1 MMNRVAKQRTCR
13 RTPPRPPSSSPM
25 SERLSVTRPT
35 IKYPCEEEVLFGGD
49 GPSLR
54 MRSPNSAKCGL
65 CGWNL
70 STANKNSPTERRH
83 SVPSRAS
90 SSKRARM
97 QRSSS
102 REPMPR
108 GASPGGAK
116 EGFIIP
122 FSCIAKIGGGPPMT
136 PPKEGGPPNKMSKL
150 GGGGG
155 GAPNIFGFV
164 EVYRV
169 TTPSLPPGERK
180 RSEAYSV
187 RRRPRRSLMRRRGS
201 SSTLTAAASPSVRRR
216 RIVEVSARTPFPKRE
231 RRRWRPSL
239 VSTSLPASSASAME
253 VGKRLRRSDD
263 SASSLMELVGTGG
276 TAMERAR
283 AATMA
288 SRALSAAS
296 SGDMRGMRGAI
307 LLSSLSSS
315 SSYSVKSRL

>member
-13 RTPPRPPSSSPM
+13 RTPRPPSSSPM

-35 IKYPCEEEVLFGGD
+35 IKYPCEEEEEALLFGGD

-83 SVPSRAS
+83 SVLSSRAS

-116 EGFIIP
+116 EGFIIN
-122 FSCIAKIGGGPPMT
+122 

-201 SSTLTAAASPSVRRR
+201 SSTAAASPSVRRR

-239 VSTSLPASSASAME
+239 VSTSLPASSSSAME

-263 SASSLMELVGTGG
+263 SASSASSLTELVGTGG

-296 SGDMRGMRGAI
+296 SGDMRGMRDAI
-307 LLSSLSSS
+307 LLSSSY
-315 SSYSVKSRL
+315 SYSVKSRL